1 MTNYTF
7 EGKGV
12 TLEDAMDDLYVA
24 MEGAAKKRDYFVLP
38 QMSELDSFAKGY
50 TVSMREGKKP
60 YVAGEQKMV
69 LQDAYQSALD
79 VVAGHN
85 YASSKLRFKVVGQY
99 DLTETQKSEPVQK
112 GRPSGAG
119 LSVTRSGTLTD
130 LM

>member
-1 MTNYTF
+1 MADYTF

-38 QMSELDSFAKGY
+38 SVGDLDTFVRGY
-50 TVSMREGKKP
+50 TVSIREGKKP
-60 YVAGEQKMV
+60 YVAGEQKRV

-79 VVAGHN
+79 IVAEQN
-85 YASSKLRFKVVGQY
+85 YASSKLRVKVVGQY

-119 LSVTRSGTLTD
+119 PSVTRVQSLTD